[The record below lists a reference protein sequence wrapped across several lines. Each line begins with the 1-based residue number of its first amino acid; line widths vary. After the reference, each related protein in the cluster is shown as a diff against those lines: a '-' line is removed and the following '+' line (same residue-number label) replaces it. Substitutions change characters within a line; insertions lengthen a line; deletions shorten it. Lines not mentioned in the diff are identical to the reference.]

1 MNKKEKRGKGGKK
14 DKKGKAKKKRDN
26 KRRDNKKG
34 QIMGMPFQFIFAI
47 ILVAVA
53 LFVGFYVI
61 KMFLNQAEQARIND
75 FVKNQLEYE
84 IKNVWMTEESTIT
97 KDLPF
102 SKNFDYICFLNQ
114 SKSCS
119 STTMPPGS
127 NFCSEYQIWTNT
139 NKDNLFLVPLGK
151 AEEYNTKT
159 AWHIVCGTK
168 ECISFSTNPY
178 CLPVHEGKVSVRL
191 VKESGNSLVMI
202 SRP

>member
-1 MNKKEKRGKGGKK
+1 MEKRGKS
-14 DKKGKAKKKRDN
+14 DN
-26 KRRDNKKG
+26 KDNKKTRDNKKG
-34 QIMGMPFQFIFAI
+34 QIMGLPFQFIFAI

-53 LFVGFYVI
+53 IFVGFYVI

-97 KDLPF
+97 KELPF

-119 STTMPPGS
+119 STDAPQGS
-127 NFCSEYQIWTNT
+127 NFCSDYQIWTNT
-139 NKDNLFLVPLGK
+139 DKDNLFLVPLGK
-151 AEEYNTKT
+151 AEKYNTLT

-178 CLPVHEGKVSVRL
+178 CLLVDEGRVSIKL
-191 VKESGNSLVMI
+191 VKESGNPLVMI
-202 SRP
+202 SRPPA